1 MLNFN
6 RFAIILL
13 LLFTFLA
20 CTKSGEFYDKAKHT
34 KEDFSVTNTVL
45 GVAGAALAV
54 GAIAAGAKS
63 GGGGSVT
70 DYDWDW
76 DYQPS
81 NNQWVCRG
89 IQTGQYSELSN
100 CAYDVKDDDRWPG

>member
-13 LLFTFLA
+13 LLFTFSA

-54 GAIAAGAKS
+54 PVTGGASLAVAGAATAAKGAAS
-63 GGGGSVT
+63 AVGGAAKGFASSVGKGMA
-70 DYDWDW
+70 D
-76 DYQPS
+76 
-81 NNQWVCRG
+81 N
-89 IQTGQYSELSN
+89 TGPMDS
-100 CAYDVKDDDRWPG
+100 A

>member
-1 MLNFN
+1 MFNFN
-6 RFAIILL
+6 SSTIIVFCLL
-13 LLFTFLA
+13 TFSG
-20 CTKSGEFYDKAKHT
+20 CTNSGEIYNGGKHS

-45 GVAGAALAV
+45 GVAGTALV
-54 GAIAAGAKS
+54 IGVIAAGGGS
-63 GGGGSVT
+63 GSGGSVT

-100 CAYDVKDDDRWPG
+100 CAYDLQDDDRWPG